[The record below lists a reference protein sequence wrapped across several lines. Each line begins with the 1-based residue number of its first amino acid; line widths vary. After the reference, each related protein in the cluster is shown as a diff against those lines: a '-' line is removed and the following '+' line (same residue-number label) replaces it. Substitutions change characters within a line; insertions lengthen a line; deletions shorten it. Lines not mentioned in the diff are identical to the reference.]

1 MACYLSKPVFKWPSN
16 GFSHALPSDTRCCSA
31 RLSSQLDKVEVVFFF
46 FYLSLKVI
54 FAPSSV
60 CLSHRGNA
68 PRSDV
73 FRDICGGA
81 NWAFFGRR
89 RRRPYDISVTETPV
103 QVRSCRWWRGW
114 EKKKTIEM
122 LARLIIRL
130 ELGVRGKQPFA
141 ATCLFVRLSATVVRA
156 VFVHTL
162 MKLY

>member
-31 RLSSQLDKVEVVFFF
+31 RLSSQLDKVEVGFFF
-46 FYLSLKVI
+46 SISLSRLFLPRQASVCHIVGMRLAPTSFETYAAELIERFSAGEEGDHMIYLSQ
-54 FAPSSV
+54 
-60 CLSHRGNA
+60 
-68 PRSDV
+68 
-73 FRDICGGA
+73 
-81 NWAFFGRR
+81 
-89 RRRPYDISVTETPV
+89 RRPCKSHPAADEEA
-103 QVRSCRWWRGW
+103 GK
-114 EKKKTIEM
+114 KKKTIEM